1 MFLGSHEHQLV
12 EVSML
17 LRHTA
22 DPLAADVVQSLVA
35 LISSMAV
42 RPIIW
47 NSVQQSIRES
57 LFVSVSWFFP
67 LKKQHKTFLKSELFF
82 NFFFFFLFKFY

>member
-1 MFLGSHEHQLV
+1 MIYTSMIVMFLGSHEHQLV

-35 LISSMAV
+35 LTSSMAV

-47 NSVQQSIRES
+47 NAIPSTIRES
-57 LFVSVSWFFP
+57 LFVSIRESCRMFV
-67 LKKQHKTFLKSELFF
+67 TF
-82 NFFFFFLFKFY
+82 